1 MNINLRSEMA
11 GKFRL
16 EAFKQDPA
24 GNEIPGSRR
33 VAAEWFPNI
42 ITNGGLNRYGTDNDW
57 LNRCQVGS
65 GSTTPAATDTA
76 LVSLIGSSTTIFAD
90 TAGAQSVSTY
100 YSWRRRTFRFV
111 PGVATG
117 NISEVG
123 VGWSSGG
130 GGLWSRA
137 LVLDMGG
144 TPTTITILADET
156 LDVLYEF
163 RNYMS
168 VTDASGTVTLNAVN
182 YDWIARAC
190 DVTSVSSWSI
200 PNSAA
205 LTGGL
210 AYDGA
215 IAAVTAASP
224 SGTSSLSVS
233 ATNTTYVS
241 GSYER
246 IGAVKFGLTNANFG
260 SGIGAVKFNSAG
272 TAWQIGF
279 TPKVPKTSTFEFTL
293 NVKHSWARKTL

>member
-1 MNINLRSEMA
+1 MNINFCSEMA

-16 EAFKQDPA
+16 EAFKQDSA
-24 GNEIPGSRR
+24 GNEVPGSRR

-42 ITNGGLNRYGTDNDW
+42 ITNNGLNRYGTNSDW
-57 LNRCQVGS
+57 LDRCQVGS

-76 LVSLIGSSTTIFAD
+76 LVSLVGASVTIFAD
-90 TAGAQSVSTY
+90 TDGAQSVATY
-100 YSWRRRTFRFV
+100 YSWRRRTFRFA

-117 NISEVG
+117 NLSEVG
-123 VGWSSGG
+123 VGWSSSG

-137 LVLDMGG
+137 LILDMGG

-168 VTDASGTVTLNAVN
+168 VTDASGTVALNSIS
-182 YDWIARAC
+182 YDWIARAI
-190 DVTSVSSWSI
+190 DVTSVSSWAI
-200 PNSAA
+200 PTSAA
-205 LTGGL
+205 LNSGT

-224 SGTSSLSVS
+224 TGAQSAGTV
-233 ATNTTYVS
+233 TNTSYVS

-246 IGAVKFGLTNANFG
+246 IGSVKFGLANANFG
-260 SGIGAVKFNSAG
+260 GGIGAVRFTTAG